1 MNPNAREIVK
11 EKLQK
16 LLIVNFIYPTDSQW
30 VSPLVIVPKKNG
42 KLRIAAKPPFGKN
55 GKWKAMLPICRCYTA
70 FQHDEYLSTNMPPL
84 CGCITFEFAYAIIL
98 SGFNQN
104 DIAP

>member
-1 MNPNAREIVK
+1 MESGKWKVENGKWKMESGKWKVEN
-11 EKLQK
+11 EKWK
-16 LLIVNFIYPTDSQW
+16 M
-30 VSPLVIVPKKNG
+30 KNG